1 MDLESCRLPEY
12 TAGFG
17 NYRAV
22 DFRNSRHLCV
32 LQGNKNDV
40 GQWMK
45 WLLLFEAC
53 VEVSFLGVLYM

>member
-1 MDLESCRLPEY
+1 MDPESCHLPEY

-22 DFRNSRHLCV
+22 DFTNRHLCA
-32 LQGNKNDV
+32 LQGNEKDV

-45 WLLLFEAC
+45 WLLI
-53 VEVSFLGVLYM
+53 VEVYVEVCVNVLYM

>member
-1 MDLESCRLPEY
+1 MDPKSCRLPEY

-22 DFRNSRHLCV
+22 DFTNSRHLCD
-32 LQGNKNDV
+32 LQGNEKDV

-45 WLLLFEAC
+45 WLLLVEAC
-53 VEVSFLGVLYM
+53 VEVSVSVLCM